1 MSAAT
6 TPNAEAP
13 DRRVAA
19 LAELERIWRRFSSER
34 ALLGVGGRVTEI
46 SATHYR
52 VRGLSN
58 SARLGDI
65 VEHRSPA
72 GLRSGEI
79 VQISPD
85 SVLIAPFEPNAEAGV
100 GDAVFNRGPFEVAPD
115 ASWRGRVID
124 ALARPIDGR
133 GD

>member
-1 MSAAT
+1 MTPPS
-6 TPNAEAP
+6 TPNSELP
-13 DRRVAA
+13 DRRTAE
-19 LAELERIWRRFSSER
+19 LADLERIWRRFSSER
-34 ALLGVGGRVTEI
+34 ALLGLGGRVTEI

-85 SVLIAPFEPNAEAGV
+85 NVLIAPFEPSAEAGV
-100 GDAVFNRGPFEVAPD
+100 GDAVFNRGP
-115 ASWRGRVID
+115 
-124 ALARPIDGR
+124 
-133 GD
+133 

>member
-1 MSAAT
+1 MSAA
-6 TPNAEAP
+6 AP
-13 DRRVAA
+13 LTEQAPADEDGA
-19 LAELERIWRRFSSER
+19 LAGLERIWRRFSEER
-34 ALLGVGGRVTEI
+34 ALLSVGGRVTEI

-85 SVLIAPFEPNAEAGV
+85 NVLIAPFEPSAEAGV
-100 GDAVFNRGPFEVAPD
+100 GDAVFNR
-115 ASWRGRVID
+115 
-124 ALARPIDGR
+124 
-133 GD
+133 